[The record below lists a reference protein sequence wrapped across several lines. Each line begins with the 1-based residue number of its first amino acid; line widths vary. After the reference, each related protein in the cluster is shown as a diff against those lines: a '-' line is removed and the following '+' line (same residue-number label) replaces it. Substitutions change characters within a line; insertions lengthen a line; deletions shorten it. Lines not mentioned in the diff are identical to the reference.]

1 MSGLVL
7 EFVMSPIT
15 PRSGWTKR
23 TTSFPSRIF
32 TTHVVNEA
40 VVFGRSSRILWPPTI
55 NTRMPGG
62 PLYLVVFHDT
72 VRSEHVDGTGVSSEK
87 NELIGEG
94 SVETQLEFDESP
106 TVWIED
112 TNVAEPPA
120 TIWRT

>member
-7 EFVMSPIT
+7 ESVMFPII

-23 TTSFPSRIF
+23 TTSVPSRIF

-40 VVFGRSSRILWPPTI
+40 FVSGRSSRVLWPPTI

-62 PLYLVVFHDT
+62 PLYLVVFQDT
-72 VRSEHVDGTGVSSEK
+72 IRSEHVDGTGVSSEK

-94 SVETQLEFDESP
+94 SVETQLEFDEWP

-120 TIWRT
+120 TIRRT